1 MSDLIERKTVLNLA
15 KDICVPIKD
24 GTVYRHR
31 SIDPIAVMELPS
43 VAQAPEED
51 KFEYHYDHTDC
62 IWYHDGKER
71 CPVTCSQYRDGWND
85 AMLYIFKGGLGYRPF
100 RRGEKYE

>member
-1 MSDLIERKTVLNLA
+1 MNDLIRRKDVLDLA
-15 KDICVPIKD
+15 KDIHFSSND
-24 GTVYRHR
+24 GTVDYSFRG
-31 SIDPIAVMELPS
+31 IDPLAVIEIPS
-43 VAQAPEED
+43 VEPDED

-62 IWYHDGKER
+62 IWYHDGKGR
-71 CPVTCSQYRDGWND
+71 CPSACSQYRDGWND